1 MPKLVLLALA
11 DMAGSGS
18 DQAWPSVQYL
28 VDKTGMSRCSVMR
41 SIQHLVS
48 MELVKVQKRP
58 NKTNVYQI
66 WKSHSETP
74 VVSERDHGSLTVR
87 PPQSQGET
95 QTNKEP
101 IKNQPRTKKKDE
113 EVKLPVALNTPAFK
127 EAFDGF
133 REMRK
138 IIKKPLTPRA
148 LTLII
153 DKLEGWGHDVAI
165 QALDRST
172 ENNWQGVFD
181 PRDSKFSQDKN
192 GATQAKRTT
201 WSIKADIENLSEMI
215 KDIQKH
221 RSEVAGGE
229 YHWPSPE
236 LQQKHRDLCTQRKA
250 LRNEQAS
257 LA

>member
-1 MPKLVLLALA
+1 MPKMVLLALA
-11 DMAGSGS
+11 DMAGQGG

-41 SIQHLVS
+41 SVQHLVS
-48 MELVKVQKRP
+48 MGLVKVQKRP

-87 PPQSQGET
+87 PPQSQSET

-101 IKNQPRTKKKDE
+101 IKNQPRTKKKDD

-133 REMRK
+133 REMRRL
-138 IIKKPLTPRA
+138 IKAPLTPRA
-148 LTLII
+148 IGLVIS
-153 DKLEGWGHDVAI
+153 KLEGFGHDLAI
-165 QALDRST
+165 QSLDRST
-172 ENNWQGVFD
+172 ENNWKGVFD
-181 PRDSKFSQDKN
+181 PRDQTTQGKK

-201 WSIKADIENLSEMI
+201 WSIKADIENLTEII
-215 KDIQKH
+215 KDLQTH
-221 RSEVAGGE
+221 RAEVAGGE
-229 YHWPSPE
+229 YHWPNPE
-236 LQQKHRDLCTQRKA
+236 MKQKHRDLCTQRKA
-250 LRNEQAS
+250 LRIEQAS